1 MGGVEVTAL
10 VTIVGM
16 LGLALVAL
24 LRAERKDIPAVVRAL
39 AHWWRRQSERDVT
52 RPHRLSG
59 LWKLDLRGLG

>member
-1 MGGVEVTAL
+1 MVGVEVTAL

-39 AHWWRRQSERDVT
+39 THWW
-52 RPHRLSG
+52 HR
-59 LWKLDLRGLG
+59 

>member
-39 AHWWRRQSERDVT
+39 AHWWRR
-52 RPHRLSG
+52 
-59 LWKLDLRGLG
+59 